1 MTEEQTRGVLY
12 IVGTPIGNMEDM
24 SFRAVRVLKSV
35 DLIAAEDTR
44 NTIKLLNHFEIHTK
58 MVSYHKYNEK
68 AAAAELVDRLQGGA
82 TIAQVSDAGMPAISD
97 PGQVLIAA
105 CHAAGVPVR
114 VVPGPTAALS
124 AVALSGMDCRHFV
137 FMGFLGKQNRDLR
150 AGIEAIA
157 ASAMPV
163 VLYESPHR
171 LCKTLAKMAAL
182 FPDRVV
188 SISREI
194 TKRYEE
200 TLQGTVADMHDHFA
214 AHPPKGEFVLIVGG
228 GDGPTGET
236 AALNNG
242 SLAAHMAHYQNQGM
256 SEKQAMKAV
265 ARDRGVSKREIYEQI
280 KIAPEKEE

>member
-1 MTEEQTRGVLY
+1 MTKEQTRGVLY

-24 SFRAVRVLKSV
+24 SFRAVRILKSV
-35 DLIAAEDTR
+35 DWIAAEDTR
-44 NTIKLLNHFEIHTK
+44 NTIKLLNHFDIHTK
-58 MVSYHKYNEK
+58 MVSYHKYNEQ
-68 AAAAELVDRLQGGA
+68 AATAALVDRLQGGA
-82 TIAQVSDAGMPAISD
+82 RIALVSDAGMPVISD
-97 PGQVLIAA
+97 PGQILIAA

-114 VVPGPTAALS
+114 AVPGPTAALS

-150 AGIEAIA
+150 AGLAAVA

-171 LCKTLAKMAAL
+171 LCKTLEKMAAL
-182 FPDRVV
+182 FPERPM

-194 TKRYEE
+194 TKQYEE
-200 TLQGTVADMHDHFA
+200 TLQGTVAEMRDHFA

-228 GDGPTGET
+228 GDGPAGEA
-236 AALNNG
+236 AALNDG
-242 SLAAHMAHYQNQGM
+242 PLAAHMAHYRRQGM

-265 ARDRGVSKREIYEQI
+265 AKDRGVSRRDIYGRI
-280 KIAPEKEE
+280 KIAPEKE

>member
-1 MTEEQTRGVLY
+1 MPEEQTRGVLY

-24 SFRAVRVLKSV
+24 SFRAIRILKSV

-58 MVSYHKYNEK
+58 MMSYHQYNEK
-68 AAAAELVDRLQGGA
+68 AATKELLDRLIDGA
-82 TIAQVSDAGMPAISD
+82 TIAQVSDAGMPVISD
-97 PGQVLIAA
+97 PGQILIAA

-150 AGIEAIA
+150 VGLETIA
-157 ASAMPV
+157 ASAVPT

-171 LCKTLAKMAAL
+171 LEKTLEKMAAL
-182 FPDRVV
+182 FPDRPI
-188 SISREI
+188 SISREM
-194 TKRYEE
+194 TKQYEE
-200 TLQGTVADMHDHFA
+200 TLQGTVAQMRDYFA

-236 AALNNG
+236 AALNDG
-242 SLAAHMAHYQNQGM
+242 PLAVHMAHYQNQGL

-280 KIAPEKEE
+280 KIAAKKE